1 MDPNTV
7 YRHVLL
13 SDGNRKATMRAENLN
28 PPDHPDRFQFWRQVL
43 CKEPLGGSPY
53 YWEVEWT
60 GQKVTIGVSY
70 KEMER
75 KSNDDKSRLG
85 HNELSW
91 SLYWSGSGFSFWH
104 NNQEKLLGAPKAK
117 RIGIYLDQHAGIL
130 AFYSITQ
137 NQATLIHRHQ
147 QQFTGPLFPGFR
159 FWARVGATVT
169 ICQLD

>member
-1 MDPNTV
+1 M
-7 YRHVLL
+7 LLLLFFL
-13 SDGNRKATMRAENLN
+13 SDQQTTLA
-28 PPDHPDRFQFWRQVL
+28 FV
-43 CKEPLGGSPY
+43 PLTEFIFLTPIM
-53 YWEVEWT
+53 
-60 GQKVTIGVSY
+60 QVTIGVSY
-70 KEMER
+70 KEIER

-117 RIGIYLDQHAGIL
+117 RIGIYLDQHVGIL
-130 AFYSITQ
+130 AFYSITK

-159 FWARVGATVT
+159 FWARVGATVN